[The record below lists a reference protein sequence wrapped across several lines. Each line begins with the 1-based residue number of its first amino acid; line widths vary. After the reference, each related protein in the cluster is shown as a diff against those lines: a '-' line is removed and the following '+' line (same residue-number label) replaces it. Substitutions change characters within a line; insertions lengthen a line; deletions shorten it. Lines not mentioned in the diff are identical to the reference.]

1 MSKINFR
8 KKILKLRK
16 LKYNPQKKI
25 KLSNILTIFKKHK
38 IKKPNVG
45 GYINVNFEINSLE
58 ILKKLEKKNIKIS
71 LPVIMDNNQMKFSQW
86 SFNQPLKLN
95 RFGIP
100 EPVKCKFVLPDVLL
114 VPLVAFD
121 KDKYRIGYGGGYYD
135 RYLSKVQKKKK
146 ILTIGFAFSFQQIRK
161 VHRNKFDRKLDFIIT
176 ENSFI

>member
-8 KKILKLRK
+8 KKILKLRRLRYSPK
-16 LKYNPQKKI
+16 KKI
-25 KLSNILTIFKKHK
+25 NLSNLLKIFKKHK

-45 GYINVNFEINSLE
+45 GYIDVNYEISSLE

-71 LPVIMDNNQMKFSQW
+71 LPVISSDNQMKFSQW

-100 EPVKCKFVLPDVLL
+100 EPMKCKFVLPDVLL

-121 KDKYRIGYGGGYYD
+121 KDKFRIGYGGGYYD
-135 RYLSKVQKKKK
+135 RYLAKVQKKKK
-146 ILTIGFAFSFQQIRK
+146 LLTIGFAFSFQQIKK
-161 VHRNKFDRKLDFIIT
+161 VKINKFDRKLDFIIT
-176 ENSFI
+176 EKSLI